1 MSKACDNL
9 NQSIEPG
16 KKWIAVVGSPRRG
29 GNTELLVDYIIEEL
43 KVKNIRTV
51 KFILNSRNISA
62 CTGCE
67 QCIKTGTCIIK
78 DDVSCLIEEMK
89 DADGFILASPSYNY
103 NVTAQMKSF
112 LDRTFCL
119 NDYSEFKSRLSPGK
133 KAVVAGVCRG
143 KNKESMGFTVES
155 MSRTLCELGIDVVG
169 TLEYYDTKN
178 LPVADNECIRE
189 QVAETMNAVTL

>member
-1 MSKACDNL
+1 MNKACENL
-9 NQSIEPG
+9 KLSIEPERR
-16 KKWIAVVGSPRRG
+16 WIAVVGSPRRG
-29 GNTELLVDYIIEEL
+29 GNTELLVDYLIEEL
-43 KVKNIRTV
+43 KVKNIRTD

-67 QCIKTGTCIIK
+67 QCMKTGTCIIK
-78 DDVSCLIEEMK
+78 DDVSCLIDEMK
-89 DADGFILASPSYNY
+89 DADGLILASPSYNY

-119 NDYSEFKSRLSPGK
+119 NDYSEYKSRLSPGK

-143 KNKESMGFTVES
+143 KNRESMGFTIES

-169 TLEYYDTKN
+169 VIEYYDTKN
-178 LPVADNECIRE
+178 LSVADNDCIRG
-189 QVAETMNAVTL
+189 QVAETMKSVT